1 MKEGAAEGRIGRDA
15 GLAITEAMVDAA
27 IARDAAMREERI
39 QRAGIRARERELR
52 LAREFTPPHAPR
64 VRQRWS
70 QTSSFLRCTDA
81 FYAKV
86 DYDIR
91 MWERERDYRLG
102 VRQVVEEVE
111 AERPGRTDTTRRQGA
126 DAAGRPRRGAATRSA
141 LRRRRSRCP
150 QRRARST
157 GKARSTGAARG
168 RARRRWP
175 RP

>member
-1 MKEGAAEGRIGRDA
+1 MNGNAAEGRIGRDA

-52 LAREFTPPHAPR
+52 LAREFTPPRAPR

-111 AERPGRTDTTRRQGA
+111 AERRRRA
-126 DAAGRPRRGAATRSA
+126 A
-141 LRRRRSRCP
+141 LREAFRL
-150 QRRARST
+150 QLA
-157 GKARSTGAARG
+157 GRG
-168 RARRRWP
+168 RA
-175 RP
+175 